1 MPNKSDVKNIL
12 KVVLDSIVMILESTL
27 FLIFG
32 PENKNDCLNALVY
45 GRNERLCMI
54 SVRFFSGL

>member
-1 MPNKSDVKNIL
+1 MPDKSDVKIIL
-12 KVVLDSIVMILESTL
+12 KVVLDAIVMILESTL
-27 FLIFG
+27 FHIFR
-32 PENKNDCLNALVY
+32 PDNKNDCLNNLVY